1 MYDQYR
7 YAEEATKLVFQVY
20 ILIFNGKV
28 LNMSGLYALRGMW
41 KEFLANPDNAF
52 IGNSR
57 VKDQPYRVFWHK
69 DNYYDWDECKRRGF
83 DITNTT
89 IYLRYS
95 RNSRQKV
102 VKCARDIV
110 WKIPTENGGIFV
122 HCNKQMIKK
131 KDIFAEIRKR
141 KRRIAG
147 LIVTRKIGTLGF
159 EVGSY
164 F

>member
-69 DNYYDWDECKRRGF
+69 DNYYDWDECKQRGV
-83 DITNTT
+83 DLTNTA

-131 KDIFAEIRKR
+131 KDILAEIRKR

>member
-7 YAEEATKLVFQVY
+7 YTEEGTKLVFQVS
-20 ILIFNGKV
+20 ILLFNGKV
-28 LNMSGLYALRGMW
+28 LNMSGLYAMRGMW

-52 IGNSR
+52 IGNGR

-69 DNYYDWDECKRRGF
+69 DNYYDWDECKQRGF
-83 DITNTT
+83 DITNTA
-89 IYLRYS
+89 IYLI
-95 RNSRQKV
+95 NSRDSRQRMV
-102 VKCARDIV
+102 QCARDIV
-110 WKIPTENGGIFV
+110 WKIPTENGGIFI
-122 HCNKQMIKK
+122 HCNKQMIEK
-131 KDIFAEIRKR
+131 KDILAEIRKR

>member
-20 ILIFNGKV
+20 ILLYNGKV

-69 DNYYDWDECKRRGF
+69 DNYYDWDECKQRGV
-83 DITNTT
+83 DLTNTA

-131 KDIFAEIRKR
+131 KDILAEIRKR

-147 LIVTRKIGTLGF
+147 LIVTRKIGILGF